1 MKELIEKLK
10 ALGLSEEMATQAI
23 NTVAGFVKSKLPE
36 RVHPMIDDVL
46 AGKSP
51 DLANS
56 GGILDSLKGMFASK

>member
-1 MKELIEKLK
+1 
-10 ALGLSEEMATQAI
+10 MATQAI
-23 NTVAGFVKSKLPE
+23 TTVAGFVKSKLPE
-36 RVHPMIDDVL
+36 SVHPMIDDVL